1 MNRRD
6 LLQRLA
12 AAAGAGAAAKA
23 GVIDL
28 TKVASVAEP
37 KKVSLLVPGLY
48 SYNTYR
54 PFEFIQDFVGDYRSW
69 MYYGGHQWIRRING
83 TWEQIS

>member
-48 SYNTYR
+48 SYNTLVPVELSYTSPNVE
-54 PFEFIQDFVGDYRSW
+54 PFQRYPTYFSPVKR
-69 MYYGGHQWIRRING
+69 
-83 TWEQIS
+83 